1 MYINPDFYVFFFQ
14 IIMRHICSVKTCVSS
29 LASDLEMGS
38 LDKNLIKLIQHKT
51 FFVGISFPQQ

>member
-1 MYINPDFYVFFFQ
+1 
-14 IIMRHICSVKTCVSS
+14 MRHICSVKTCVSS

-51 FFVGISFPQQ
+51 KTFFVGISFPQQ

>member
-1 MYINPDFYVFFFQ
+1 
-14 IIMRHICSVKTCVSS
+14 MRHICSVKTCVSS